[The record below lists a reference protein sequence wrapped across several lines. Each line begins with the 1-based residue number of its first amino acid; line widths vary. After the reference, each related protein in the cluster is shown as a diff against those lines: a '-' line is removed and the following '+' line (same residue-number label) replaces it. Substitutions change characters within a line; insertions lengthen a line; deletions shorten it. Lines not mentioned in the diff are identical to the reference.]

1 MASFVGKS
9 FGPRMAISSISL
21 FIVFAVSLI
30 ACEDEMSLSNA
41 EDRPRNILE
50 DKTHLNDA
58 EFGKINNLVEGFSPD
73 FGSPDTVVTIVGK
86 RFSPK
91 IEENS
96 VIFYNAVEAVILEAS
111 PIMLKVVVPAGAETG
126 PITVISRGVST
137 VSDGVFTVE
146 KSENDIYLESICD
159 QLYMLWRDANGGI
172 LRIDA
177 NCFSSDQSF
186 PEGNELCYSP
196 TEDMCEGYRGITG
209 YEISPSCYAT
219 YEECLE
225 AGYNSG
231 IYIPDL
237 RRVASLKHRL
247 DY

>member
-1 MASFVGKS
+1 MSYFVGKS

-41 EDRPRNILE
+41 EDRPRNIFK

-58 EFGKINNLVEGFSPD
+58 EFGKINNLIEAFSPNI
-73 FGSPDTVVTIVGK
+73 GSPDTVVTIVGK

-96 VIFYNAVEAVILEAS
+96 VIFYNGVEAVILEAS
-111 PIMLKVVVPAGAETG
+111 PIMLKVIVPQGAKTG
-126 PITVISRGVST
+126 PITVTSRGVST
-137 VSDGVFTVE
+137 VSERVFTIV
-146 KSENDIYLESICD
+146 KSERDIYLESICYL
-159 QLYMLWRDANGGI
+159 LYMVWRDANGDI
-172 LRIDA
+172 SRIDS
-177 NCFSSDQSF
+177 NCLSSDQSF
-186 PEGNELCYSP
+186 PEGNEFCYSP
-196 TEDMCEGYRGITG
+196 AEDLCGGYRGITG

-237 RRVASLKHRL
+237 RRVASLKH
-247 DY
+247 